1 MNELVT
7 LMRDEPTTTSL
18 KVADKFE
25 KRHDNVLQAIERLL
39 ATDLKDEDGEPG
51 NALKNE
57 HVEPGNALKSKGVE
71 PNIGAKDGEFEPKFW
86 ATTYQDVKGERRPMY
101 KMNLAGFMI
110 LTMGFNGKEAIL
122 WKKKF
127 VAAFL
132 RMYKILSQRA
142 SVEWKETRLLG
153 KQVRR
158 EETDEIQHFVEYAK
172 AQGSTH
178 AEKYYIHF
186 SNLVKRALD
195 MGKRDDADTLT
206 LLRASEMERIVR
218 RVLMDGMETGASYK
232 DCFKTAKAR
241 VGAFRDI
248 IYLT

>member
-7 LMRDEPTTTSL
+7 LMQGEPTTTSL

-25 KRHDNVLQAIERLL
+25 KRHNNVLRAIENLL
-39 ATDLKDEDGEPG
+39 STDLKDEGT
-51 NALKNE
+51 ALKNE
-57 HVEPGNALKSKGVE
+57 HGE
-71 PNIGAKDGEFEPKFW
+71 PNIGAKDGDFEPRFW
-86 ATTYQDVKGERRPMY
+86 ATTYQDVTGVRRPMY

-142 SVEWKETRLLG
+142 SVEWQETRLLG

-158 EETDEIQHFVEYAK
+158 EETNEIQRFIEYAK

-178 AEKYYIHF
+178 ADKYYIHF
-186 SNLVKRALD
+186 SNLVKNALD
-195 MGKRDDADTLT
+195 LGKRDDADTLT

-218 RVLMDGMETGASYK
+218 HVLRDGMETGAPYK

>member
-7 LMRDEPTTTSL
+7 LMGNEPTTTSL

-25 KRHDNVLQAIERLL
+25 KRHNNVLQAIENLL
-39 ATDLKDEDGEPG
+39 STDLEDEDGEPG
-51 NALKNE
+51 NALKNQ
-57 HVEPGNALKSKGVE
+57 HVK
-71 PNIGAKDGEFEPKFW
+71 PNIGAKDEDFEPRFW
-86 ATTYQDVKGERRPMY
+86 KTTYQDVKGERRPMY

-122 WKKKF
+122 WKRKF

-142 SVEWKETRLLG
+142 SVEWKEARLLG

-158 EETDEIQHFVEYAK
+158 EETNEIQHFIEYAK
-172 AQGSTH
+172 AQGSTN

-186 SNLVKRALD
+186 SNLVKNALG

-206 LLRASEMERIVR
+206 LMRASELERIVR
-218 RVLMDGMETGASYK
+218 HVLRDGMEAGTSYK
-232 DCFKTAKAR
+232 DCYKAAKDR
-241 VGAFRDI
+241 VGAFREI
-248 IYLT
+248 LYLTT